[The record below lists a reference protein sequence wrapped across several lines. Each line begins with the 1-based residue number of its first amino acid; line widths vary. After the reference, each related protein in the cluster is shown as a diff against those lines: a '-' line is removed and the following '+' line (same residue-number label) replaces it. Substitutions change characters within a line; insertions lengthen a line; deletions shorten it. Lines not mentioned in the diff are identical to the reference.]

1 MENQLQEI
9 TQVKVEENKVIIMN
23 TARLR
28 DKGDRVRR
36 SGVYIMLLTNRTYRV
51 FKELLHVLLQSGC
64 ISQAL
69 ALWQDLG

>member
-9 TQVKVEENKVIIMN
+9 TQVKVQENKVIIMN

-28 DKGDRVRR
+28 DKGDRARR

-51 FKELLHVLLQSGC
+51 FKELLHVLL
-64 ISQAL
+64 
-69 ALWQDLG
+69 